1 MIIARAFKVIRCEK
15 HFYGECL
22 VEVLR
27 KKISSGLLVLGS
39 LPHHIFGK
47 RRQIKQGRQIEM
59 PGVPTCRKPTR
70 TTTREIE
77 KKLSAESC
85 EAEKGSTTWNAMR
98 CMLRLACGGFSAMVL
113 QATSAT
119 VPALYIDICQHMVP
133 RHYGRVLQATLG
145 CNIQPWGAHPVL

>member
-1 MIIARAFKVIRCEK
+1 MFIARAFKVIRCEK
-15 HFYGECL
+15 TFLGGM
-22 VEVLR
+22 
-27 KKISSGLLVLGS
+27 SGLNLEEENLIRHPGPGEPS
-39 LPHHIFGK
+39 TNPHHIFGK
-47 RRQIKQGRQIEM
+47 RRQIKQRRQIEM

-113 QATSAT
+113 QAT
-119 VPALYIDICQHMVP
+119 
-133 RHYGRVLQATLG
+133 
-145 CNIQPWGAHPVL
+145 

>member
-1 MIIARAFKVIRCEK
+1 
-15 HFYGECL
+15 
-22 VEVLR
+22 
-27 KKISSGLLVLGS
+27 
-39 LPHHIFGK
+39 
-47 RRQIKQGRQIEM
+47 M

-119 VPALYIDICQHMVP
+119 VPALYIDMPAH
-133 RHYGRVLQATLG
+133 GATALWS
-145 CNIQPWGAHPVL
+145 CAPSHIRL